1 MLIFSRSL
9 RLCLAA
15 QPIDLR
21 KSFEGLA
28 AIITHDLKEDPRSH
42 HIYAFT
48 NKRRDRLRLLYWDG
62 SGMWVMTKRLEQGT
76 FAWPTQPQLPQASAP
91 PEDQSGGAARTEQTT
106 PDRTTGAPRIYIKP
120 EAFEMLVSGLDLKGV
135 TLRRWY
141 ESQ

>member
-62 SGMWVMTKRLEQGT
+62 SGMWVMTKRLEKGT
-76 FAWPTQPQLPQASAP
+76 FAWPAQPAP
-91 PEDQSGGAARTEQTT
+91 PRPCQGRLPLEGQSQSPASTEVSPAWART
-106 PDRTTGAPRIYIKP
+106 RG
-120 EAFEMLVSGLDLKGV
+120 
-135 TLRRWY
+135 
-141 ESQ
+141 

>member
-62 SGMWVMTKRLEQGT
+62 SGMWVMTKRLEKGT
-76 FAWPTQPQLPQASAP
+76 FAWPAQPALP
-91 PEDQSGGAARTEQTT
+91 DQ
-106 PDRTTGAPRIYIKP
+106 TTGAPRIYIKP

-141 ESQ
+141 EAE